1 MKANSLS
8 VLLLGLGF
16 CLVGAFVSCSS
27 DEPEFRQPTSPEI
40 NLTRSE
46 QLVNDNINDFGL
58 KLFNAISSD
67 PTIVSRNPN
76 FAVSPVSIAI
86 ALAMCANVCDDDL
99 KAEVLYALDCENIEE
114 LNVLCRKLMM
124 YLPDPSNKCDI
135 SLCNALWHDNG
146 VSPTASCRS
155 AITDYFFGQISS
167 IDFSDLKTAGDII
180 NDWIARST
188 YNIITDVFDP
198 INLLG
203 TKAILANALYFK
215 GGWTDPFDMS
225 KTVVRTFH
233 GIKGD
238 RDVELMCDKRTMQY
252 VASEHF
258 QAVRLS
264 YKGPY
269 EMIAVLPDA
278 DTNIDDFCKAFDSS
292 DLTQCTDET
301 AIYLVSLSIPKFES
315 FLQESIGD
323 VLSEFGINLSESRF
337 TEIVGGD
344 DKKGLGL
351 SHIAKVST
359 DEDGTVAAAVT
370 IVGESIMPPPQ
381 HVEREVTLTFDRPF
395 LYLIRN
401 NVTGSI
407 IMAGR
412 FAK

>member
-16 CLVGAFVSCSS
+16 CLVGVFVSCSS

-46 QLVNDNINDFGL
+46 QLVNDNLNDFGL

-67 PTIVSRNPN
+67 PTIVSSTPN
-76 FAVSPVSIAI
+76 FAVSPVSVAI
-86 ALAMCANVCDDDL
+86 ALAMSANVCDDDL
-99 KAEVLYALDCENIEE
+99 KSEVLYALDCENIEE

-146 VSPTASCRS
+146 LAPTASCRS
-155 AITDYFFGQISS
+155 AITDYFFGKISS
-167 IDFSDLKTAGDII
+167 IDFSDSEAAADII
-180 NDWIARST
+180 NDWISRST
-188 YNIITDVFDP
+188 HNVIEGVVGPAD
-198 INLLG
+198 LLY
-203 TKAILANALYFK
+203 AEVMLANALYFK
-215 GGWTDPFDMS
+215 GGWSDPFDKS
-225 KTVVRTFH
+225 KTVSRTFH
-233 GIKGD
+233 GIGGD
-238 RDVELMCDKRTMQY
+238 RDVDLMCDKRTMLY
-252 VASEHF
+252 FACDRF

-278 DTNIDDFCKAFDSS
+278 DTNIDDFCKTFDSS
-292 DLTQCTDET
+292 DLTPCIDGFAQ
-301 AIYLVSLSIPKFES
+301 YLVTLSLPKFES
-315 FLQESIGD
+315 EIDVRLDDILQNMGID
-323 VLSEFGINLSESRF
+323 LYTRLSGIEGANDDYNLS
-337 TEIVGGD
+337 V
-344 DKKGLGL
+344 K
-351 SHIAKVST
+351 HVAKVST
-359 DEDGTVAAAVT
+359 DEEGTVAAAVT
-370 IVGESIMPPPQ
+370 IVGMDSAPSPG
-381 HVEREVTLTFDRPF
+381 VVREVTLTFDRPF